1 MPIWIYELRKVFMS
15 PVILTLLL
23 LFTAFNFL
31 IIFQNAYIKE
41 ELREVN
47 QIASTY
53 GTKIDDAMLAKMKA
67 DYEGQLKEVNDIA
80 KEKVSKTYATM
91 NELFSD
97 QSLYVNS
104 VFSEEELQL
113 FATTSLFEMYY
124 VNSLHID
131 ENFQQLDPIAFAEME
146 IRKYG
151 LSGGA
156 AQLIRSQYA
165 RFSERYADVLQNKE
179 YKHLFPAQNE
189 LGTHELLFKTVFKVF
204 LLEGVILTVL
214 VTAHVMNFE
223 FERGTYLLTYA
234 TRRGRALAV
243 DKIWAALMANL
254 ILFAFI
260 LTTGLV
266 LYFKLF
272 SYKEFWQVPISSL
285 FNAGQNWFMSWW
297 NFTFLQYLLATV
309 LLAILLIILFTFITV
324 ILARWIRNSYL
335 VFFIF
340 LSLFGSIFAI
350 QGLFSS
356 EQVALI
362 LSFFTPVNL
371 VLNSFIW
378 FMYQP
383 LTVSAYFEVI
393 TVGAWLL
400 LVLAITFICQKSFQK
415 CDLK

>member
-1 MPIWIYELRKVFMS
+1 
-15 PVILTLLL
+15 
-23 LFTAFNFL
+23 
-31 IIFQNAYIKE
+31 
-41 ELREVN
+41 
-47 QIASTY
+47 
-53 GTKIDDAMLAKMKA
+53 MKA

-254 ILFAFI
+254 ILFALI

-340 LSLFGSIFAI
+340 FSLFGSIFAI